1 MYLTKQTRYNNAA
14 QIVAFKQGLPKSLVL
29 KIMTQLEGAP
39 TTIKDWMDA
48 VILFDES
55 YKQALEYG
63 RTWDEENGKKQQRNR
78 KEYMAK
84 GLCFRCGREG
94 HRIRDCLDAPKKEEK
109 KKEEPKKLSKEE
121 RFAKIKALVND
132 QLEEEKNLLIDLMEL
147 EGF

>member
-63 RTWDEENGKKQQRNR
+63 RTWDEENGKKQQRS
-78 KEYMAK
+78 
-84 GLCFRCGREG
+84 F
-94 HRIRDCLDAPKKEEK
+94 
-109 KKEEPKKLSKEE
+109 
-121 RFAKIKALVND
+121 
-132 QLEEEKNLLIDLMEL
+132 
-147 EGF
+147 